1 MKQLKESQSNVDSNH
16 TIIESATNAAPSLR
30 SVRQKSDM
38 QFHRIQITQE
48 EREDDTT
55 PQIAIKI
62 E

>member
-1 MKQLKESQSNVDSNH
+1 
-16 TIIESATNAAPSLR
+16 
-30 SVRQKSDM
+30 M

-62 E
+62 EWGW